1 MVIKAN
7 VYVEHPQMALAH
19 TIRSL
24 SDVEIGVVSDA
35 GTDPDHNVNF
45 FWVRAPEFDAVE
57 TALEEDPTVAS
68 FSAIVDMEEQRTYRI
83 EYSDH
88 AKLVSP
94 PLTEIGSLT
103 QEAKSHLNGW
113 LLTLHFRDHDG
124 LYALNEYAREENITI
139 DVLDLHQV
147 DGAGESSE
155 FGLTEPQR
163 EALVA
168 AFLHGYYDDP
178 RETSLEELA
187 EILDISPTAVSGRLR
202 RGAARLIEHVLLE
215 DKAKS

>member
-7 VYVEHPQMALAH
+7 VYVEHPDMALAH
-19 TIRSL
+19 TIRSV

-35 GTDPDHNVNF
+35 GTDPDHDVNF

-57 TALEEDPTVAS
+57 AALEEDPTVAS
-68 FSAIVDMEEQRTYRI
+68 FSAIVEMEDQRTYRI
-83 EYSDH
+83 EYSER

-113 LLTLHFRDHDG
+113 LLTLHFQDHDG
-124 LYALNEYAREENITI
+124 LYALDEYAREEDITI
-139 DVLDLHQV
+139 DILDLQQV
-147 DGAGESSE
+147 DGARETAE

-187 EILDISPTAVSGRLR
+187 EILGISPTAVSGRLR
-202 RGAARLIEHVLLE
+202 RGAERLIEHVLLDDE
-215 DKAKS
+215 TKN